1 MTKLFTDEQVRDF
14 FFHCPEHKID
24 AMKISGRE
32 REILAYVRR
41 THGVG
46 SKDVADVYGVSVQN
60 ASTTLKRL
68 LEKGY
73 LKRVEVLATT
83 GGLEYIYT
91 WS

>member
-1 MTKLFTDEQVRDF
+1 MTTLFTDEQVRNF
-14 FFHCPEHKID
+14 FFNCPEHKID

-32 REILAYVRR
+32 REILGYVRR
-41 THGVG
+41 THGVS

-73 LKRVEVLATT
+73 LKRVEILATT
-83 GGLEYIYT
+83 GGLEYIYA